1 LFSPGYGIAVLPPER
16 RRGSIV
22 FRRYISIMNKIDFA
36 GRRATMVDRYI
47 AHRGVHSTVVL
58 AAMREVP
65 RENFLP
71 EEMREFA
78 YEDTPLPIAEGQ
90 TISQPYIVAMMTE
103 ALELQGGEKVLEI
116 GTGSGYAAAVL
127 SRIAKDVY
135 TVERIGQL
143 AEKSAATLAE
153 LGYRN
158 VHVLHGDGTRGWS
171 DHAPYDAIVV
181 AAGAPQ
187 VPETLKS
194 QLKIGGRLVIPVG
207 ADRRLQELIRVIRV
221 SEREYTTEEL
231 ADVRFVP
238 LVGAEGWMPQGQRP
252 VQARDGTLAQAIA
265 KSSEAFTSIESVKLG
280 AMLKRI
286 GDARVVLLGEATH
299 GTSEFYRMR
308 ERISRAL
315 IQHHGFSFIAI
326 EGDWPDAAR
335 IDHYIRHR
343 EYPASEWTAFAR
355 FPAWMWRNQ
364 EVREFVD
371 WLRSYNTG
379 TKPDDRVAFYGLD
392 LYSLYNSIQSV
403 LDYLDRVDPKTAAVA
418 RQRYACLTPWQS
430 DPAVYGHATLTGQ
443 YRTCE
448 PEVTSMLA
456 DLMQRRRAYA
466 EHDGARFL
474 DAVQNA
480 RLVANAERYYRTMYY
495 GSRESWNLRDSHMF
509 ETLKNLL
516 SFHGPHSK
524 GLVWAH
530 NSHVG
535 DSSAT
540 EMSAR
545 DEYNIGHL
553 CRQEFG
559 NASYSIGFGTHGG
572 TVAAASNWDEPMQ
585 IKTIR
590 PALPMSYE
598 RLFHETGEPCFLLP
612 LREIPRALS
621 AGLLQPRLERAIGVI
636 YRPETELQSHYFE
649 AVLPRQFDEYIW
661 FDETNAVTPL
671 RSEELKD
678 LPDTYPFGL

>member
-1 LFSPGYGIAVLPPER
+1 
-16 RRGSIV
+16 
-22 FRRYISIMNKIDFA
+22 MNKIDFA
-36 GRRATMVDRYI
+36 KRRAEMVERYI
-47 AHRGVHSTVVL
+47 AHRGVRSAVVL
-58 AAMREVP
+58 AAMKKVP
-65 RENFLP
+65 REKFLP
-71 EEMREFA
+71 EEMIEFA
-78 YEDTPLPIAEGQ
+78 YEDAPLPIAEGQ

-158 VHVLHGDGTRGWS
+158 VHVLHGDGTRGWP

-181 AAGAPQ
+181 AAGGPQ
-187 VPETLKS
+187 VPESLKA

-207 ADRRLQELIRVIRV
+207 ADRRLQELVRVIRL
-221 SEREYTTEEL
+221 SEHEYTTEEL

-238 LVGAEGWMPQGQRP
+238 LVGAEGWTPQGERP
-252 VQARDGTLAQAIA
+252 AQALDGTLAQAIA
-265 KSSEAFTSIESVKLG
+265 KSGEKFTSIESVKLG
-280 AMLKRI
+280 PMLKRI

-343 EYPASEWTAFAR
+343 EYPPSEWTAFAR
-355 FPAWMWRNQ
+355 
-364 EVREFVD
+364 
-371 WLRSYNTG
+371 LRSHNAGAT
-379 TKPDDRVAFYGLD
+379 PDDRVAFYGLD

-403 LDYLDRVDPKTAAVA
+403 LNYLDRVDPKTAAVA
-418 RQRYACLTPWQS
+418 RQRYGCLTPWQS
-430 DPAVYGHATLTGQ
+430 DPTVYGHATLTGQ

-448 PEVTSMLA
+448 QEVTSMLS
-456 DLMQRRRAYA
+456 DLMQKRRAYA

-474 DAVQNA
+474 DAMQNA

-495 GSRESWNLRDSHMF
+495 GSRASWNLRDSHMF

-524 GLVWAH
+524 GIVWAH

-559 NASYSIGFGTHGG
+559 DASYSIGFGTNSG

-585 IKTIR
+585 VKTVR
-590 PALPMSYE
+590 PALPRSYE
-598 RLFHETGEPCFLLP
+598 RLCHETAEPRFLLP
-612 LREIPRALS
+612 LRDAPRALS

-661 FDETNAVTPL
+661 FDETKAVTPL
-671 RSEELKD
+671 RSEELKG